1 MSSASTAAPSA
12 PLWFIDNLATVLLDG
27 EQTGGAYGITE
38 MAGRQGDMPPLH
50 VHRAEDESFV
60 VLEGEMSVYLGDEH
74 RVVRAGEAAFAP
86 RDVPHTYR
94 IESASARWLAIGNP
108 AGFERFVRAVAEP
121 APAAELP
128 PAGRAHDV
136 ERLGRLAAEHDIE
149 LLGPPGMVPADLPRG

>member
-1 MSSASTAAPSA
+1 MSTTSTAAPST

-27 EQTGGAYGITE
+27 DQTGGAYGITE
-38 MAGRQGDMPPLH
+38 IAGRQGDMPPLH
-50 VHRAEDESFV
+50 VHRAEDEAFV
-60 VLEGEMSVYLGDEH
+60 VLEGDVSVYVGDEH

-94 IESASARWLAIGNP
+94 VESATARWLAIGNP

-121 APAAELP
+121 APVSEIP
-128 PAGRAHDV
+128 PIGRVHDP

-149 LLGPPGMVPADLPRG
+149 LLGPPGMVPSDLPRA